1 MNTQMPARD
10 LPQDKLGSV
19 GQLDDGRYYV
29 TFKRKLQHRID
40 AVWRAISDP
49 EQLAIWFPQI
59 RLDARL
65 DGRFDIWFDG
75 NCDGPPHVS
84 GTVSRFE
91 PPRVLE
97 LGSMRFELEATASGC
112 TLTFTDILHFEG
124 PRSDTEIANA
134 VLGGW
139 HRFLDVLE
147 DALDGTTEVERAEPD
162 YSKIDVPGRP

>member
-1 MNTQMPARD
+1 MSTQTQALG
-10 LPQDKLGSV
+10 LPGDKLGAV
-19 GQLDDGRYYV
+19 GKLDDGRSHV
-29 TFKRKLQHRID
+29 LFKRQLKHPID
-40 AVWRAISDP
+40 TVWRAISDP
-49 EQLAIWFPQI
+49 EQLAIWFPEI
-59 RLDARL
+59 KLDARL
-65 DGRFDIWFDG
+65 GGTFEIWFGGD
-75 NCDGPPHVS
+75 CDGPPHVA

-91 PPRVLE
+91 PPHVLE

-112 TLTFTDILHFEG
+112 VLAFTDILHFEG

-147 DALDGTTEVERAEPD
+147 DALDGTTDVERLEPD